1 MVTKKQHYYPRTLIK
16 HFANE
21 DEKLYTYIR
30 MCNKIHYV
38 NYKTVCAENY
48 TYEGSSGVDNI
59 LEKKL
64 SLLEDKL
71 APIVDKIINTKIEKL
86 ESVVEKLSK
95 KEIDFLYKYVKI
107 QKIRT
112 DSGRIW
118 FIRSSRNSKY
128 IPRRYPYEFEELKKS
143 KTREIQEFNDRF
155 KQDSRLENLVE
166 FFKKPSYM
174 NFHVIIGNN
183 FITSD
188 NPVIVLDEGMQLYL
202 PISPKYCIAFQHNYL
217 NCSKKIIVNMTLE
230 KNQYIN
236 EAQIETSN
244 YYIMSKKNFDFIT
257 NWYIYKRFHEKNW
270 GIKSKHFK

>member
-95 KEIDFLYKYVKI
+95 KEIDFL
-107 QKIRT
+107 
-112 DSGRIW
+112 
-118 FIRSSRNSKY
+118 
-128 IPRRYPYEFEELKKS
+128 
-143 KTREIQEFNDRF
+143 
-155 KQDSRLENLVE
+155 
-166 FFKKPSYM
+166 
-174 NFHVIIGNN
+174 
-183 FITSD
+183 
-188 NPVIVLDEGMQLYL
+188 
-202 PISPKYCIAFQHNYL
+202 
-217 NCSKKIIVNMTLE
+217 E
-230 KNQYIN
+230 K
-236 EAQIETSN
+236 
-244 YYIMSKKNFDFIT
+244 
-257 NWYIYKRFHEKNW
+257 
-270 GIKSKHFK
+270 